1 MKYSQLLYLGELYF
15 TLHVF
20 STSWCVVRLLFRL
33 SCYFTFIAIL
43 CFCIS
48 HQLLAKQCQSDPTSC
63 VQAYSSDS
71 LEQILHSRFEIQ
83 FAWHQLILLPG
94 VAHLPWFHPCFF
106 SCLLA
111 WRNPPIFSV
120 QIEQASSQLC
130 LHFWKDR
137 YCGDWKSD
145 SVLLLSTRGCIDKTG
160 WEQDGANWKLR
171 HCSRRKLNFAENWDA
186 PSDSSVCGYQPR
198 HVRRLLLL
206 PPPLHLPLLPLHP
219 HHIIQLDA
227 TSQVSV
233 LNLSNYPELP
243 SKHLKRRSGLPACDS
258 VSTTFWTENGNR
270 ERRPFRTRRTIGT
283 TQLVC
288 QKSIWLRWDSHMQ
301 AWECWSIRKFA
312 NQATGKC
319 WFFYTANS

>member
-1 MKYSQLLYLGELYF
+1 MPVWPNILRAGIFIWFTWADTSLKIWDPICMASVNLIARCRTSTLISPLLFFLLACLLGGIHRYF
-15 TLHVF
+15 
-20 STSWCVVRLLFRL
+20 LFRL
-33 SCYFTFIAIL
+33 SKPPHNCASTFEKIDIVETG
-43 CFCIS
+43 
-48 HQLLAKQCQSDPTSC
+48 KT
-63 VQAYSSDS
+63 
-71 LEQILHSRFEIQ
+71 
-83 FAWHQLILLPG
+83 
-94 VAHLPWFHPCFF
+94 
-106 SCLLA
+106 
-111 WRNPPIFSV
+111 
-120 QIEQASSQLC
+120 
-130 LHFWKDR
+130 
-137 YCGDWKSD
+137 SD